1 MRIPSQA
8 HFAHPW
14 RVHTLTPDFEL
25 IDAWR
30 FDVRLDQHLPGAHR
44 RRRAPLAS
52 VATCC
57 ASPHAAHHGHLSVYA
72 HRTDT
77 PFHAAAKRCLAEQ
90 IEGRATWAIP
100 WPCVHEFL
108 AVVTKPRVFD
118 PPTPLARALGQVD
131 VWLASPSLVL
141 LAESSEHWTELRRV
155 VATGRVVGA
164 QIHDARIAALCRLHG
179 VRELWT
185 ADRDFTRFAGVVVR
199 NPLVVDRVREPPP
212 RYRRRRRA
220 TAAV

>member
-1 MRIPSQA
+1 VIA
-8 HFAHPW
+8 
-14 RVHTLTPDFEL
+14 VDTNIL
-25 IDAWR
+25 
-30 FDVRLDQHLPGAHR
+30 
-44 RRRAPLAS
+44 
-52 VATCC
+52 
-57 ASPHAAHHGHLSVYA
+57 VYA

-118 PPTPLARALGQVD
+118 PPTPLTRALEQVD